1 MKIAILVHSKSG
13 NTRKFADSLFE
24 ILSADGHNVNL
35 TQLET
40 TAPVKQGSVRDK
52 QEISFSN
59 LPDITDAEAV
69 LFGGPVWAFGP
80 SPVIVAAIRQLG
92 NLKGKS
98 TISFATMGFPI
109 KGLGGKAAIRFM
121 DREAGTKGAKVLPG
135 GICSQMCHKLDGDIT
150 KETERISALLKVL

>member
-24 ILSADGHNVNL
+24 SLCADGHQVNL

-40 TAPVKQGSVRDK
+40 TAPVKQGSIRDK

-80 SPVIVAAIRQLG
+80 SPVIVAAIKQVG
-92 NLKGKS
+92 SLKGKTAVS
-98 TISFATMGFPI
+98 
-109 KGLGGKAAIRFM
+109 
-121 DREAGTKGAKVLPG
+121 LPPWA
-135 GICSQMCHKLDGDIT
+135 SP
-150 KETERISALLKVL
+150 